1 MYRIRKPYQEVL
13 SKIINKEK
21 VIPIDLEKHIED
33 FHFQDHC
40 HLLPSGQILLSGI
53 IENIYAKIG
62 LKGESKARIVNDLYN
77 PELGNGNISRFE
89 KYFKVNSS
97 LNVQNINKQ
106 FELYFNNFQG
116 HRLEEYELNQ
126 LKISIAFKMLIFIL
140 LHPLFN
146 SKEDFKEINFIQS
159 DVGRF
164 RKTFIIDF

>member
-1 MYRIRKPYQEVL
+1 M
-13 SKIINKEK
+13 
-21 VIPIDLEKHIED
+21 
-33 FHFQDHC
+33 
-40 HLLPSGQILLSGI
+40 PSGQILLSGI

-126 LKISIAFKMLIFIL
+126 LKISNSIQDAYFYLLSILYLIVKKIL
-140 LHPLFN
+140 
-146 SKEDFKEINFIQS
+146 KK
-159 DVGRF
+159 
-164 RKTFIIDF
+164 